1 MTIARLYEQINAENL
16 GVVCGSLSP
25 GVVSTEGLSEHID
38 KARACGLP
46 HVKYFDEVKQSDS
59 YTPMHKLMEFVDRLM
74 GLDETTF
81 ASKEWRYSEW
91 AQDGY
96 PALEST
102 LSPTK
107 TDPPHR
113 SRM

>member
-59 YTPMHKLMEFVDRLM
+59 YTPMHKLMEFVDRLV

-96 PALEST
+96 PTLEPT

-107 TDPPHR
+107 TDPPRR